1 MGTGARGALEII
13 DLDDGLAVVGSSPT
27 QVSLSLLLALSV
39 GIPNVP
45 QVQSGDLTS
54 QLSMGVLVHGHG
66 HRRGRLGPHGTPAM
80 KLAPE
85 AVRSTCIWSN
95 LLLCFES
102 KVR

>member
-27 QVSLSLLLALSV
+27 QVSLSLHALSV

-45 QVQSGDLTS
+45 QVQSCDLTS
-54 QLSMGVLVHGHG
+54 QLSMGGLVHGHG